1 MKNYIFTRRVFILL
15 IFSFFLFVSCKS
27 SDSSS
32 SIIDLGDYGKK
43 IYSQNNED
51 GIIDKIFEIIGTT
64 NKYYVEFGTGDGSEC
79 NTRYLREKKGFSGL
93 MMDGCCENLIINLRK
108 EFITRENINSLF
120 KKYKVPA
127 EFDLLSID
135 IDFNDF
141 YIWWAL
147 PEYKP
152 RLVVIEY
159 NTGYGPVDDKVV
171 IYNKTHMWDYTD
183 YSGASIVA
191 MNNLG
196 KKMGYTLIYANG
208 VNLFFLKDDI
218 IKSLKECFKGA
229 GIPQTI
235 YANRRLDYVKL
246 KKLGNIIKKDPL
258 NRQFVSSKQI
268 LLEN

>member
-120 KKYKVPA
+120 KKYNVPS
-127 EFDLLSID
+127 EFDMLSID
-135 IDFNDF
+135 IDYNDF
-141 YIWWAL
+141 YIWQAL
-147 PEYKP
+147 TKFKP
-152 RLVVIEY
+152 RLVVIEH
-159 NTGYGPVDDKVV
+159 NSGYGSNDDKVV
-171 IYNKTHMWDYTD
+171 LYNKTHMWDYTD

-191 MNNLG
+191 MN
-196 KKMGYTLIYANG
+196 
-208 VNLFFLKDDI
+208 
-218 IKSLKECFKGA
+218 
-229 GIPQTI
+229 
-235 YANRRLDYVKL
+235 
-246 KKLGNIIKKDPL
+246 
-258 NRQFVSSKQI
+258 
-268 LLEN
+268 